1 MYSFFGLLY
10 DNIGTLLCYIIML
23 LAKILIWAPFLQL
36 MCTFSFC
43 INPWKLSSLG
53 IFLFKYIHWLYYL
66 QSFQFLNTSAVPLYT
81 RSH

>member
-36 MCTFSFC
+36 
-43 INPWKLSSLG
+43 
-53 IFLFKYIHWLYYL
+53 
-66 QSFQFLNTSAVPLYT
+66 LYT
-81 RSH
+81 TLYLLTFVGSGKLTEVVNA